1 MANAH
6 SVELLLLLLSLSLTF
21 YFYHIKDDRA
31 HHSMYNHHKGAGTM
45 VALTLT
51 G

>member
-6 SVELLLLLLSLSLTF
+6 SVELLLLLLFSLLLSLSLTF

-31 HHSMYNHHKGAGTM
+31 MDSTQQY
-45 VALTLT
+45 V
-51 G
+51 